1 MLVLAICLCILLMS
15 YYEHLLEVLSSFCAM
30 KSTVI
35 IIFTLIESIVDYC
48 IVFLPYPHKLKLTH
62 INNMLIKKYYDFSIY
77 I

>member
-1 MLVLAICLCILLMS
+1 
-15 YYEHLLEVLSSFCAM
+15 M